1 MMIDSLAAMRDIAVN
16 WLDWSKVGPMVAQ
29 FQALIAAD
37 VQALIAADIQADTR
51 QSFSTAS
58 FTKSVTQ
65 DNFEPGYG
73 PTAPSSMSL
82 KSFIQQRRAF
92 LLSYPGIKLG
102 DK

>member
-37 VQALIAADIQADTR
+37 IQADTR
-51 QSFSTAS
+51 KSFSTAS

>member
-1 MMIDSLAAMRDIAVN
+1 MIDSLAAMRDIAVN

-37 VQALIAADIQADTR
+37 IQADTR
-51 QSFSTAS
+51 KSFSTAS

>member
-16 WLDWSKVGPMVAQ
+16 WLDWSKVGLMVAQ
-29 FQALIAAD
+29 F
-37 VQALIAADIQADTR
+37 QALIAADIQADTR
-51 QSFSTAS
+51 KSFSTAS

>member
-1 MMIDSLAAMRDIAVN
+1 MMSDSLAAMRDIAVN

-37 VQALIAADIQADTR
+37 IQADTR
-51 QSFSTAS
+51 KSFSTAS

>member
-1 MMIDSLAAMRDIAVN
+1 MMSDSLAAMRDIAVN

-37 VQALIAADIQADTR
+37 VQADTR

>member
-1 MMIDSLAAMRDIAVN
+1 MMSDSLAAMRDIAVN

-37 VQALIAADIQADTR
+37 IQADTR
-51 QSFSTAS
+51 KSFSTAS
-58 FTKSVTQ
+58 FTKSVAQ

>member
-1 MMIDSLAAMRDIAVN
+1 MMSDSLAAMRDIAVN

-37 VQALIAADIQADTR
+37 IQADTR
-51 QSFSTAS
+51 QSFSTPS

>member
-1 MMIDSLAAMRDIAVN
+1 MIDSLAAMRDIAVN
-16 WLDWSKVGPMVAQ
+16 WLDWSKVGPMVVQ
-29 FQALIAAD
+29 F
-37 VQALIAADIQADTR
+37 QALIAADIQADTR
-51 QSFSTAS
+51 KSFSTAS

>member
-1 MMIDSLAAMRDIAVN
+1 MREIAVS
-16 WLDWSKVGPMVAQ
+16 WLDWSKVGTMVKQ

-37 VQALIAADIQADTR
+37 VTSDTR
-51 QSFSTAS
+51 KIFSTAA

-65 DNFEPGYG
+65 DDFEPGYG

-82 KSFIQQRRAF
+82 KSFIEQRRAF
-92 LLSYPGIKLG
+92 LLKYPGIKLG